1 MSSFASVCV
10 LSYERP
16 ELLHACLESLR
27 DGRADFELIVHDDGS
42 KDPRVRQLLWD
53 LQGKGGISHLLLQ
66 APGQNEGVGEAV
78 RKCFAVAQGDLL
90 IKVDQDLVFA
100 PGWLRDTRRILEDAA
115 VGAVGSFAYHHDPV
129 DVEKTTLDQ
138 CDGYF
143 TVEDFVGSSFAIPR
157 HVYENPKVGPIEHHS
172 PAFSEDVGLKDR
184 IRKVGYELALP
195 DDNLAVNVGF
205 GLGPS
210 TVNVSQR
217 DDGTVETRAI
227 NDGPLVFDGNW
238 S

>member
-1 MSSFASVCV
+1 MSSLASVCV

-16 ELLHACLESLR
+16 ELLHACLESVR

-100 PGWLRDTRRILEDAA
+100 PGWLRETRRILEDGT

-129 DVEKTTLDQ
+129 DVAKTTLEQ
-138 CDGYF
+138 RDGFF

-157 HVYENPKVGPIEHHS
+157 SVYELPGVGPIEVHS
-172 PAFSEDVGLKDR
+172 PAFSEDVGLKKR
-184 IRKVGYELALP
+184 IQDAGYVLALP
-195 DDNLAVNVGF
+195 DENVAVNVGF
-205 GLGPS
+205 GIGPS
-210 TVNVSQR
+210 TVNVAHGEVQ
-217 DDGTVETRAI
+217 GI
-227 NDGPLVFDGNW
+227 KDGPLTFDGSW